1 MTTPSEPSLVQLWL
15 HGGLDLSEQLQ
26 KEAPQRPA
34 EDDDRRP
41 APRRDMGLF
50 NLGVHGPDILFYYHP
65 LTTNPVNRVG
75 HSMHLLSGRTVF
87 RRLLALDDGSD
98 TGFAYLAGLLCGVLA
113 VLMLLTAADLPPY
126 GSDAAPTVNE
136 VARRYVEQGT
146 EETGAV
152 NTVAGMILDYRA
164 FDTLG
169 ESFVLFT
176 AMCAVTILLNRSGKK
191 RWLRQPDVV
200 DYASDPI
207 VAPMCR
213 FLIPVILVFGIY
225 ILLNGHLSPGGGFS
239 GGSILAAGLMLFA
252 MVWGDSA
259 ASAVLRP
266 RRLQTVVLCS
276 LGFYCLAKSYSFYTG
291 ANHLHSIIS
300 PGTPGRILSAGL
312 ILPLNVAVGF
322 VVCCTMYSFYMY
334 FRRGEL

>member
-1 MTTPSEPSLVQLWL
+1 MKKIDKDSLLGLWL
-15 HGGLDLSEQLQ
+15 TGDLDLTDRLYTDPLPHPEETEKYQPGHDR
-26 KEAPQRPA
+26 KTAVRVTRCFQR
-34 EDDDRRP
+34 
-41 APRRDMGLF
+41 
-50 NLGVHGPDILFYYHP
+50 VY
-65 LTTNPVNRVG
+65 
-75 HSMHLLSGRTVF
+75 TVC
-87 RRLLALDDGSD
+87 A
-98 TGFAYLAGLLCGVLA
+98 ALLCMVFAA
-113 VLMLLTAADLPPY
+113 VMLLTVANLPPY
-126 GSDAAPTVNE
+126 GADDAPTVNE
-136 VARRYVEQGT
+136 VAERYVEKGT

-176 AMCAVTILLNRSGKK
+176 AMCAVTMLMNAPGKRRVRK
-191 RWLRQPDVV
+191 L
-200 DYASDPI
+200 DYEVLDYYQDPI
-207 VAPMCR
+207 IRTVCK
-213 FLIPVILVFGIY
+213 LVIPIILMFGIY

-239 GGSILAAGLMLFA
+239 GGAIMASALIIYAL
-252 MVWGDSA
+252 VWGGER
-259 ASAVLRP
+259 ASRAIPSKALRII
-266 RRLQTVVLCS
+266 VLCA
-276 LGFYCLAKSYSFYTG
+276 LGFYACSKTYSFFTG

>member
-26 KEAPQRPA
+26 KEPPECPA
-34 EDDDRRP
+34 ENVSAHP
-41 APRRDMGLF
+41 TPRRDRTLVEQ
-50 NLGVHGPDILFYYHP
+50 GVHRSL
-65 LTTNPVNRVG
+65 
-75 HSMHLLSGRTVF
+75 
-87 RRLLALDDGSD
+87 RL
-98 TGFAYLAGLLCGVLA
+98 YNVLAGLLCVVLSA
-113 VLMLLTAADLPPY
+113 LMLLTAADLPPY
-126 GSDAAPTVNE
+126 GSDTAPTVNE
-136 VARRYVEQGT
+136 VAQRYVEQGT
-146 EETGAV
+146 QETGAV

-176 AMCAVTILLNRSGKK
+176 AMCAVTILLNRSGKR
-191 RWLRQPDVV
+191 RWLQQPDVV

-239 GGSILAAGLMLFA
+239 GGAIMASALIIYGL
-252 MVWGDSA
+252 VWGGER
-259 ASAVLRP
+259 ASKAIPAKVLKII
-266 RRLQTVVLCS
+266 VLCA
-276 LGFYCLAKSYSFYTG
+276 LGFYACSKTYSFFTG

-300 PGTPGRILSAGL
+300 PGVPGRILSAGL

-334 FRRGEL
+334 FQRGEL

>member
-26 KEAPQRPA
+26 KEPPECPA
-34 EDDDRRP
+34 ENVSAHPTPHLDRT
-41 APRRDMGLF
+41 LVEQ
-50 NLGVHGPDILFYYHP
+50 GVHRSL
-65 LTTNPVNRVG
+65 
-75 HSMHLLSGRTVF
+75 
-87 RRLLALDDGSD
+87 RL
-98 TGFAYLAGLLCGVLA
+98 YNVLAGLLCVVLSA
-113 VLMLLTAADLPPY
+113 LMLLTAADLPPY
-126 GSDAAPTVNE
+126 GSDTAPTVNE
-136 VARRYVEQGT
+136 VAQRYVEQGT
-146 EETGAV
+146 QETGAV

-176 AMCAVTILLNRSGKK
+176 AMCAVTILLNRSGKR
-191 RWLRQPDVV
+191 RWLLQPDVV

-239 GGSILAAGLMLFA
+239 GGAILAAGLMLFA
-252 MVWGDSA
+252 MVWGDAA

>member
-26 KEAPQRPA
+26 KEPPECPA
-34 EDDDRRP
+34 ENVSAHP
-41 APRRDMGLF
+41 TPRRDRTLVEQ
-50 NLGVHGPDILFYYHP
+50 GVHRSL
-65 LTTNPVNRVG
+65 
-75 HSMHLLSGRTVF
+75 
-87 RRLLALDDGSD
+87 RL
-98 TGFAYLAGLLCGVLA
+98 YNVLAGLLCVVLSA
-113 VLMLLTAADLPPY
+113 LMLLTAADLPPY
-126 GSDAAPTVNE
+126 GSDTAPTVNE
-136 VARRYVEQGT
+136 VAQRYVEQGT
-146 EETGAV
+146 QETGAV

-176 AMCAVTILLNRSGKK
+176 AMCAVTILLNRSGKR
-191 RWLRQPDVV
+191 RWLLQPDVV

-207 VAPMCR
+207 VAPMSR

-239 GGSILAAGLMLFA
+239 GGAILAAGLMLFA
-252 MVWGDSA
+252 MVWGDAA

-291 ANHLHSIIS
+291 ANHLHSVIS

-322 VVCCTMYSFYMY
+322 VESCTMYSLYMY

>member
-1 MTTPSEPSLVQLWL
+1 MRN
-15 HGGLDLSEQLQ
+15 EQ
-26 KEAPQRPA
+26 
-34 EDDDRRP
+34 
-41 APRRDMGLF
+41 GLF
-50 NLGVHGPDILFYYHP
+50 RRWLSGQVDWSAMLAQDTPAATTAAETVPYHP
-65 LTTNPVNRVG
+65 HHDMASAHRAIRCGQKAYTA
-75 HSMHLLSGRTVF
+75 
-87 RRLLALDDGSD
+87 LAI
-98 TGFAYLAGLLCGVLA
+98 LLCLIFSA
-113 VLMLLTAADLPPY
+113 FMLLTVANLPSY
-126 GSDAAPTVNE
+126 GSDSAPTVNE
-136 VARRYVEQGT
+136 VAERYVEKGT

-176 AMCAVTILLNRSGKK
+176 AMCAVTMLMNAPGKRRVRK
-191 RWLRQPDVV
+191 LDQDTM
-200 DYASDPI
+200 DYYQDPI
-207 VAPMCR
+207 IRTVCK
-213 FLIPVILVFGIY
+213 LVIPIILMFGIY

-239 GGSILAAGLMLFA
+239 GGAIMASALIIYAL
-252 MVWGDSA
+252 VWGGER
-259 ASAVLRP
+259 ASRAIPAKALRII
-266 RRLQTVVLCS
+266 VLCA
-276 LGFYCLAKSYSFYTG
+276 LGFYACSKTYSFFTG

>member
-26 KEAPQRPA
+26 KEPPERPA
-34 EDDDRRP
+34 ENVSAHPTPHRDRT
-41 APRRDMGLF
+41 LVEQ
-50 NLGVHGPDILFYYHP
+50 GVHRSL
-65 LTTNPVNRVG
+65 
-75 HSMHLLSGRTVF
+75 
-87 RRLLALDDGSD
+87 RL
-98 TGFAYLAGLLCGVLA
+98 YNVLAGLLCVVLSA
-113 VLMLLTAADLPPY
+113 LMLLTAADLPPY
-126 GSDAAPTVNE
+126 GSDTAPTVNE
-136 VARRYVEQGT
+136 VAQRYVEQGT
-146 EETGAV
+146 QETGAV

-239 GGSILAAGLMLFA
+239 GGAIMGAGLILYLNAF
-252 MVWGDSA
+252 
-259 ASAVLRP
+259 
-266 RRLQTVVLCS
+266 
-276 LGFYCLAKSYSFYTG
+276 GFKRTERFFTFTTFKIVSCVALSFYALSKAYSFFTG
-291 ANHLHSIIS
+291 ANHLPSIITT
-300 PGTPGRILSAGL
+300 GTPGMIFSAGL
-312 ILPLNVAVGF
+312 IPYLNIAVGL
-322 VVCCTMYSFYMY
+322 VVCCTMYAFYTL
-334 FRRGEL
+334 FRKGDM

>member
-26 KEAPQRPA
+26 KEPPEYPA
-34 EDDDRRP
+34 ENVSAHP
-41 APRRDMGLF
+41 TPRRDRTLAEQ
-50 NLGVHGPDILFYYHP
+50 GVHRTL
-65 LTTNPVNRVG
+65 RVYN
-75 HSMHLLSGRTVF
+75 V
-87 RRLLALDDGSD
+87 
-98 TGFAYLAGLLCGVLA
+98 LAGLLCGVLSA
-113 VLMLLTAADLPPY
+113 LMLLTAADLPPY
-126 GSDAAPTVNE
+126 GSDTAPTVNE

-176 AMCAVTILLNRSGKK
+176 AMCAGTFLLNRSGKK

-239 GGSILAAGLMLFA
+239 GGSILAAGLMLFT

>member
-26 KEAPQRPA
+26 KEPPECPA
-34 EDDDRRP
+34 ENVSAHPTPHRDRT
-41 APRRDMGLF
+41 LVEQ
-50 NLGVHGPDILFYYHP
+50 GVHRSL
-65 LTTNPVNRVG
+65 
-75 HSMHLLSGRTVF
+75 
-87 RRLLALDDGSD
+87 RL
-98 TGFAYLAGLLCGVLA
+98 YNVLAGLLCVVLSA
-113 VLMLLTAADLPPY
+113 LMLLTAADLPPY
-126 GSDAAPTVNE
+126 GSDTAPTVNE
-136 VARRYVEQGT
+136 VAQRYVEQGT
-146 EETGAV
+146 QETGAV

-176 AMCAVTILLNRSGKK
+176 AMCAVTILLNRSGKR
-191 RWLRQPDVV
+191 RWLLQPDVV

-207 VAPMCR
+207 VAPMSK

-239 GGSILAAGLMLFA
+239 GGAIMASALIIYGL
-252 MVWGDSA
+252 VWGGER
-259 ASAVLRP
+259 ASKAIPAKVLKII
-266 RRLQTVVLCS
+266 VLCA
-276 LGFYCLAKSYSFYTG
+276 LGFYACSKTYSFFTG

-300 PGTPGRILSAGL
+300 PGVPGRILSAGL

-334 FRRGEL
+334 FQRGEL

>member
-1 MTTPSEPSLVQLWL
+1 
-15 HGGLDLSEQLQ
+15 
-26 KEAPQRPA
+26 
-34 EDDDRRP
+34 
-41 APRRDMGLF
+41 
-50 NLGVHGPDILFYYHP
+50 
-65 LTTNPVNRVG
+65 
-75 HSMHLLSGRTVF
+75 
-87 RRLLALDDGSD
+87 
-98 TGFAYLAGLLCGVLA
+98 
-113 VLMLLTAADLPPY
+113 MLLTVANLPSY
-126 GSDAAPTVNE
+126 GSDSAPTVNE
-136 VARRYVEQGT
+136 VAERYVEKGT

-176 AMCAVTILLNRSGKK
+176 AMCAVTMLMNAPGKRRVRK
-191 RWLRQPDVV
+191 L
-200 DYASDPI
+200 DYEVLDYYQDPI
-207 VAPMCR
+207 IRTVCK
-213 FLIPVILVFGIY
+213 LVIPIILMFGIY

-239 GGSILAAGLMLFA
+239 GGAIMASALIIYAL
-252 MVWGDSA
+252 VWGGER
-259 ASAVLRP
+259 ASRAIPAKALRII
-266 RRLQTVVLCS
+266 VLCA
-276 LGFYCLAKSYSFYTG
+276 LGFYACSKTYSFFTG

>member
-1 MTTPSEPSLVQLWL
+1 MSSDKQFLRRWL
-15 HGGLDLSEQLQ
+15 SGQVDWSAMLEQDAPAPAP
-26 KEAPQRPA
+26 EAAPYHPHWDA
-34 EDDDRRP
+34 EDARRVIH
-41 APRRDMGLF
+41 RGQ
-50 NLGVHGPDILFYYHP
+50 
-65 LTTNPVNRVG
+65 RVY
-75 HSMHLLSGRTVF
+75 T
-87 RRLLALDDGSD
+87 
-98 TGFAYLAGLLCGVLA
+98 VLA
-113 VLMLLTAADLPPY
+113 VVLCVVFSVFMILTVANLPPY
-126 GSDAAPTVNE
+126 GSDDTPTVNE
-136 VARRYVEQGT
+136 VAERYVEKGT

-176 AMCAVTILLNRSGKK
+176 AMCAVTMLMNTSHRRKIRRLD
-191 RWLRQPDVV
+191 QDIV
-200 DYASDPI
+200 DYYQDPI
-207 VAPMCR
+207 IRTVCK
-213 FLIPVILVFGIY
+213 LVIPIILVFGVY

-239 GGSILAAGLMLFA
+239 GGAIMASALIIYAL
-252 MVWGDSA
+252 VWGSER
-259 ASAVLRP
+259 ASRAIPAKALKII
-266 RRLQTVVLCS
+266 VLCA
-276 LGFYCLAKSYSFYTG
+276 LGFYACSKTYSFFTG

>member
-26 KEAPQRPA
+26 KEPPECPA
-34 EDDDRRP
+34 ENVSAHP
-41 APRRDMGLF
+41 TPRRDRTLVEQ
-50 NLGVHGPDILFYYHP
+50 GVHRSL
-65 LTTNPVNRVG
+65 
-75 HSMHLLSGRTVF
+75 
-87 RRLLALDDGSD
+87 RL
-98 TGFAYLAGLLCGVLA
+98 YNVLAGLLCVVLSA
-113 VLMLLTAADLPPY
+113 LMLLTAADLPPY
-126 GSDAAPTVNE
+126 GSDTAPTVNE
-136 VARRYVEQGT
+136 VAQRYVEQGT
-146 EETGAV
+146 QETGAV

-176 AMCAVTILLNRSGKK
+176 AMCAVTILLNRSGKR
-191 RWLRQPDVV
+191 RWLLQPDVV

-252 MVWGDSA
+252 MVWGDGA
-259 ASAVLRP
+259 ASA
-266 RRLQTVVLCS
+266 CC
-276 LGFYCLAKSYSFYTG
+276 G
-291 ANHLHSIIS
+291 
-300 PGTPGRILSAGL
+300 PGG
-312 ILPLNVAVGF
+312 
-322 VVCCTMYSFYMY
+322 
-334 FRRGEL
+334 FRRWCCAPWAFTAWPRATLSIPAPTTCTPSSPPAPRAAFCPLG

>member
-26 KEAPQRPA
+26 KEPPECPA
-34 EDDDRRP
+34 ENVSAHP
-41 APRRDMGLF
+41 TPRRDRTLVEQ
-50 NLGVHGPDILFYYHP
+50 GVHRSL
-65 LTTNPVNRVG
+65 
-75 HSMHLLSGRTVF
+75 
-87 RRLLALDDGSD
+87 RL
-98 TGFAYLAGLLCGVLA
+98 YNVLAGLLCVVLSA
-113 VLMLLTAADLPPY
+113 LMLLTAADLPPY
-126 GSDAAPTVNE
+126 GSDTAPTVNE
-136 VARRYVEQGT
+136 VAQRYVEQGT
-146 EETGAV
+146 QETGAV

-176 AMCAVTILLNRSGKK
+176 AMCAVTILLNRSGKR
-191 RWLRQPDVV
+191 RWLRQPDMV

-239 GGSILAAGLMLFA
+239 G
-252 MVWGDSA
+252 
-259 ASAVLRP
+259 R
-266 RRLQTVVLCS
+266 
-276 LGFYCLAKSYSFYTG
+276 
-291 ANHLHSIIS
+291 LHSGS
-300 PGTPGRILSAGL
+300 RTDAVCHGVGRRCGLRRAAAPAATDGGSVLPGLLLPGQELLLLYRRQPPALHHLPRHPRRILSAGL

-322 VVCCTMYSFYMY
+322 VVCCTMYSLYMY

>member
-1 MTTPSEPSLVQLWL
+1 MR
-15 HGGLDLSEQLQ
+15 GAG
-26 KEAPQRPA
+26 
-34 EDDDRRP
+34 
-41 APRRDMGLF
+41 
-50 NLGVHGPDILFYYHP
+50 GPD
-65 LTTNPVNRVG
+65 
-75 HSMHLLSGRTVF
+75 
-87 RRLLALDDGSD
+87 
-98 TGFAYLAGLLCGVLA
+98 
-113 VLMLLTAADLPPY
+113 AADGGGPAPY

-225 ILLNGHLSPGGGFS
+225 ILLNGHLSP
-239 GGSILAAGLMLFA
+239 A
-252 MVWGDSA
+252 A
-259 ASAVLRP
+259 ASPAAPFWRP
-266 RRLQTVVLCS
+266 D
-276 LGFYCLAKSYSFYTG
+276 
-291 ANHLHSIIS
+291 
-300 PGTPGRILSAGL
+300 
-312 ILPLNVAVGF
+312 
-322 VVCCTMYSFYMY
+322 
-334 FRRGEL
+334 